1 MLRYFIM
8 RLLQLIPKLLVIS
21 IVIFVGLE
29 LLPGD
34 PISRTVSP
42 DVYGKLT
49 PVQLEQLRES
59 LGLNAPATLRYFR
72 WLGGILTGDFGYSQ
86 VTGSS
91 IGTMLAARLPAT
103 LALAGMGLLIA
114 NVMGLLLGY
123 VSAVKHNTP
132 FDYANTVFGM
142 LGISIPE
149 FLIGISAILIFSLG
163 LGWFPVGG
171 RLEYGREGFF
181 DRLHYIILPALC
193 LGVFYI
199 ATLMRYTRGSML
211 DVLNKE
217 YIKTARSKGLSPMEV
232 NLKHGLRNAIIPVL
246 IVLIFRIPML
256 VAGTVV
262 IERVFNYTGM
272 GNLLL
277 TAISGKDMPIVMI
290 TTMIITTVILASSFL
305 VDIATALLDP
315 RIRMGAEGKGGAG

>member
-1 MLRYFIM
+1 M